1 MTANPIVCII
11 SFLGPRKRLLPQG
24 RQPRRP
30 QGQRCG
36 AQGAMPREDQQ
47 VATRRQLSSGL
58 SGQLTEEALGAIA
71 HNGSPQ
77 TFAHDHAHSRI
88 RQVGTAGHEV
98 EQRSWKPSAGFF
110 DALDI
115 AALFE
120 KKQAV
125 FRRTRRGPHA
135 TRSGA
140 CAPSC
145 GGEPGLCARLS
156 FSFVSETHGRVSVS
170 VSKAVGM

>member
-1 MTANPIVCII
+1 MKI
-11 SFLGPRKRLLPQG
+11 SRGRTWEQRVTNSRTFVNTNRWRSCGGSSRGGCRSGKR
-24 RQPRRP
+24 
-30 QGQRCG
+30 RC
-36 AQGAMPREDQQ
+36 
-47 VATRRQLSSGL
+47 SSG
-58 SGQLTEEALGAIA
+58 SNFASSEALGAIA

-77 TFAHDHAHSRI
+77 TFAHNHAYSRV
-88 RQVGTAGHEV
+88 RQVGTAGHEI

-115 AALFE
+115 AALLE

-125 FRRTRRGPHA
+125 FRRARRGPHA

-145 GGEPGLCARLS
+145 GGEPGLCARAS
-156 FSFVSETHGRVSVS
+156 CSSVSGTRVRVSVS
-170 VSKAVGM
+170 VSRAADM